1 MHNVRI
7 YEAHG
12 GKFYKELREDYL
24 VTTMSD
30 YQTLYAEVT
39 PEEERNAGV
48 ADRAIYCFHFDKEAN
63 KSHGVPFKFVNKPV
77 STTSQRSMCELV
89 LKKRKG

>member
-1 MHNVRI
+1 MHDVRI

-30 YQTLYAEVT
+30 YLTLYAEVI

-48 ADRAIYCFHFDKEAN
+48 PDRPIYCFHFDKEAN
-63 KSHGVPFKFVNKPV
+63 KCHGVPFKFVNKPV
-77 STTSQRSMCELV
+77 SSISER
-89 LKKRKG
+89 

>member
-1 MHNVRI
+1 MQNVRI

-30 YQTLYAEVT
+30 YLTLYAEVI

-48 ADRAIYCFHFDKEAN
+48 ADRPIYCFHFDKEAN
-63 KSHGVPFKFVNKPV
+63 KCHGVPFKFVNKPV
-77 STTSQRSMCELV
+77 SIPSET
-89 LKKRKG
+89 

>member
-39 PEEERNAGV
+39 PEEERTAGV
-48 ADRAIYCFHFDKEAN
+48 TDRAIYCFHFDKEAN
-63 KSHGVPFKFVNKPV
+63 KCHGVPFKFVNKPV
-77 STTSQRSMCELV
+77 STTSQSSM
-89 LKKRKG
+89 RA

>member
-1 MHNVRI
+1 MHNVRV

-12 GKFYKELREDYL
+12 GKVYKEQRDDHL

-30 YQTLYAEVT
+30 YISLYAEMI
-39 PEEERNAGV
+39 PEEEQNAGE

-77 STTSQRSMCELV
+77 SGNSD
-89 LKKRKG
+89 G